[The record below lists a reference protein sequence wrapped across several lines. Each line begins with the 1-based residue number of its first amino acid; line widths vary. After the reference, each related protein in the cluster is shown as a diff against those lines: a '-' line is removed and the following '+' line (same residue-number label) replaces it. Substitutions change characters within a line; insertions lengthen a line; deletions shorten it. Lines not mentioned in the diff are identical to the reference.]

1 MSTQNLVQGLDLIFR
16 ASAFALWALVG
27 CLASAMSPLTW
38 SGVDDEEGGVKFYVG
53 EVRHRRLSR

>member
-1 MSTQNLVQGLDLIFR
+1 MSTQNLAQGLDLVFR

-38 SGVDDEEGGVKFYVG
+38 SGVDDEEG
-53 EVRHRRLSR
+53 E